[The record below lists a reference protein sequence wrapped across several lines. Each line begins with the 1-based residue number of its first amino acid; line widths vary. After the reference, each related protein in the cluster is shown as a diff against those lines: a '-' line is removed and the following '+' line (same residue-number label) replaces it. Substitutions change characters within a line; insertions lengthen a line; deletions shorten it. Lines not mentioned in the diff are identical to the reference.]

1 MTDLSGLYIH
11 IPFCKSKCF
20 YCDFFSIPQL
30 ERKKELVQ
38 ALMLEIKTERPF
50 LGSERPALHTI
61 YFGGGTPS
69 LLNQEDFGN
78 IFQTIH
84 ENYDVSPCEE
94 ITLEANPDDLKPD
107 YIRMLRGFPFNRISI
122 GVQSFQDEELK
133 FINRRHSALQAAEA
147 VENCHRLGFDNIS
160 IDLMYGLP
168 GQTMDSF
175 AKSIEVAVKLPVKH
189 ISSYALSWEEGSVLY
204 QKREQGLLVQTEDE
218 ILEAC
223 YFKLVEQLESCHF
236 MQYEL
241 SNFAI
246 SGFESKHNS
255 SYWNGTPYLGI
266 GPGAHS
272 YNGEVR
278 RMNVRSVEKYIQ
290 GMEDQKPCRETEML
304 DAGTKYNDFIIT
316 RLRTVNGLDLTELF
330 RIFGRKMHEYCL
342 ENAAKS
348 LKNGFLAIRDNHLTL
363 QKKGYFIADNILS
376 DLLWVED

>member
-1 MTDLSGLYIH
+1 MTNLSGLYIH

-38 ALMLEIKTERPF
+38 ALMLEIKTERSF
-50 LGSERPALHTI
+50 FGSERPALRTI

-78 IFQTIH
+78 IFRTIR
-84 ENYDVSPCEE
+84 ENYDLSPCEE

-133 FINRRHSALQAAEA
+133 LINRRHSALQAAEA
-147 VENCHRLGFDNIS
+147 VENCRRLGFDNIS

-175 AKSIEVAVKLPVKH
+175 TKSIERAVTLPVKH

-204 QKREQGLLVQTEDE
+204 RKREQGLLVQTEDE

-223 YFKLVEQLESCHF
+223 YFKLIERLESEHF

-246 SGFESKHNS
+246 SGFESKHNFA
-255 SYWNGTPYLGI
+255 YWDGTLYLGI

-272 YNGEVR
+272 YNGDAR
-278 RMNVRSVEKYIQ
+278 RMNVHSVEKYIQ
-290 GMEDQKPCRETEML
+290 GMDDQKPFRETEIL

-316 RLRTVNGLDLTELF
+316 RLRIVNGLDLTELF
-330 RIFGRKMHEYCL
+330 RLFGRKMHEYCL

-348 LKNGFLAIRDNHLTL
+348 LKNGFLDIRDNHLIL